1 MIDLT
6 ALKKSQEL
14 IRGGDAGGVYIP
26 KETGNKNPNLH
37 YGIVID
43 CGSSGSRL
51 YIYVWPD
58 HSGKANELLQIKQL
72 LDVDGK
78 PVVKKLEPGE
88 FCSFI
93 KLIFLN
99 VFFENVRS
107 FFDGPDAIEC
117 NGISQIVIR

>member
-1 MIDLT
+1 MIYSNFFKANSAKIETIDLN
-6 ALKKSQEL
+6 ALKKSQEI

-72 LDVDGK
+72 LDADGK
-78 PVVKKLEPGE
+78 PLVKKLEPGE
-88 FCSFI
+88 
-93 KLIFLN
+93 KIFLI
-99 VFFENVRS
+99 R
-107 FFDGPDAIEC
+107 FDS
-117 NGISQIVIR
+117 N